1 MQKKIDKLKKII
13 KYRMIYSGIKETDIL
28 YEKLILKKLK
38 YLDLNELKL
47 LSNLFIE
54 VSDVTIF
61 NMLTNKEPL
70 SLKYKT
76 LIKKILK

>member
-38 YLDLNELKL
+38 YLDLN
-47 LSNLFIE
+47 
-54 VSDVTIF
+54 
-61 NMLTNKEPL
+61 
-70 SLKYKT
+70 
-76 LIKKILK
+76 

>member
-13 KYRMIYSGIKETDIL
+13 KYRMIYSGMKETDIL